1 MKQLWDGTAEL
12 AGISNFLVCIQDT
25 TLQNC
30 GELAADVLIGAKL
43 KALERAYG
51 RLKLLK
57 RGCKVA
63 GRSTVQTLAAAGL
76 PCGMHDVPGLPG
88 AASQITNG
96 PGDCQ
101 ACAERIRDSLGDG
114 QVVRFGPAG
123 PFFGNYRG
131 QGTINW
137 DNGYHA
143 VVVLN
148 DRVYDAFTPKGGES
162 IAEYKA
168 KWDYGDI
175 IDFGF

>member
-76 PCGMHDVPGLPG
+76 PCGMHDVPGLPK

-137 DNGYHA
+137 DNGYQA
-143 VVVLN
+143 GL
-148 DRVYDAFTPKGGES
+148 
-162 IAEYKA
+162 
-168 KWDYGDI
+168 YGNRCNSRARS
-175 IDFGF
+175 GS